1 MATIDAIAEDTWHGV
16 DSGWL
21 AIDAR
26 GFVAV
31 FFTGGEGP
39 IHADADPYDDA
50 VSDALR
56 SMPASSPFELLAT
69 YPRPDDFSDAARRGL
84 FAYDW
89 SDVHPTNRELIEGY
103 ELIARPERPV
113 HWTQLPEPARTAS
126 AAARIDVE
134 FGAPVLSRFA
144 ILD

>member
-1 MATIDAIAEDTWHGV
+1 MATIDALAEETWHGV

-31 FFTGGEGP
+31 FFTRGEGP
-39 IHADADPYDDA
+39 IHADAGAYDA
-50 VSDALR
+50 AAGEALR
-56 SMPASSPFELLAT
+56 SMPASSAFELLAP
-69 YPRPDDFSDAARRGL
+69 YPRPDECSDAARRGL

-89 SDVHPTNRELIEGY
+89 SDAQRAADDRIEGY

-113 HWTQLPEPARTAS
+113 HWTQLPEPARTTS
-126 AAARIDVE
+126 AAARLDVE